1 MRVSRNKGA
10 VKANRKRTDREKLE
24 LFVDKVNELRDTT
37 LMRKNGLRY
46 HFNLKGER
54 DKPVEFK
61 LEEPDEGE
69 LRDYLMTFRRFVS
82 NEDVSLNHI
91 INICQKRLTNV
102 EQKQQLPTVRQLWS
116 ETRQHSGLK
125 LVMNGK
131 EVSAEKISDMWLNG
145 RYFHDDLDYRELLD
159 SLPSL
164 IYADLREKF
173 LNFVIQA
180 SRIIIYMGLLVD
192 TSLQAGSFQFD
203 DANEGSE

>member
-1 MRVSRNKGA
+1 MSRNKGA

-46 HFNLKGER
+46 DFNLKGER
-54 DKPVEFK
+54 DKPVEFR

-91 INICQKRLTNV
+91 LNICQKRLTNV
-102 EQKQQLPTVRQLWS
+102 EKKQQLSTVRQLWS
-116 ETRQHSGLK
+116 ETRQHSRLK

-131 EVSAEKISDMWLNG
+131 EVSAEEISDMWLNG
-145 RYFHDDLDYRELLD
+145 RYFHDDLDHRELLD
-159 SLPSL
+159 SLPPL
-164 IYADLREKF
+164 IYTDLRAKF

-192 TSLQAGSFQFD
+192 TLLQDGSFQFV